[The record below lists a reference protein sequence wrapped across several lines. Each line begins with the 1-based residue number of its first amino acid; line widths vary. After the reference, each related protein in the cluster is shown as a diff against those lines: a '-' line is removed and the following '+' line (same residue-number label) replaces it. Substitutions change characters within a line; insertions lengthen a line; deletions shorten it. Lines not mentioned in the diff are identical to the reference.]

1 MNDNLSDKL
10 LEDDDGGQP
19 QESLCSVSKGSSVSS
34 AQNSQSY
41 EYEGN
46 FQKELAQK
54 IKTEKPAEQNPVK
67 IQQKL
72 MQQNSYIPS
81 MPKLSDM
88 SRIQDHQLYEMLS
101 VIPISIYN
109 GLEIKE
115 IAENCSVYEARRY
128 LNELIM
134 LNERNKSRLKIVSE
148 MSMED
153 ASAIS
158 KNDNSSSVSHG
169 SQRNL

>member
-1 MNDNLSDKL
+1 
-10 LEDDDGGQP
+10 
-19 QESLCSVSKGSSVSS
+19 
-34 AQNSQSY
+34 
-41 EYEGN
+41 
-46 FQKELAQK
+46 
-54 IKTEKPAEQNPVK
+54 
-67 IQQKL
+67 
-72 MQQNSYIPS
+72 
-81 MPKLSDM
+81 
-88 SRIQDHQLYEMLS
+88 MLS

-134 LNERNKSRLKIVSE
+134 LNERNKSSLKIVSE

-158 KNDNSSSVSHG
+158 KYDNNSSVSHD

>member
-1 MNDNLSDKL
+1 
-10 LEDDDGGQP
+10 
-19 QESLCSVSKGSSVSS
+19 
-34 AQNSQSY
+34 
-41 EYEGN
+41 
-46 FQKELAQK
+46 
-54 IKTEKPAEQNPVK
+54 
-67 IQQKL
+67 
-72 MQQNSYIPS
+72 
-81 MPKLSDM
+81 
-88 SRIQDHQLYEMLS
+88 MLS

>member
-1 MNDNLSDKL
+1 
-10 LEDDDGGQP
+10 
-19 QESLCSVSKGSSVSS
+19 
-34 AQNSQSY
+34 
-41 EYEGN
+41 
-46 FQKELAQK
+46 
-54 IKTEKPAEQNPVK
+54 
-67 IQQKL
+67 
-72 MQQNSYIPS
+72 
-81 MPKLSDM
+81 
-88 SRIQDHQLYEMLS
+88 MLS
-101 VIPISIYN
+101 MIPISIYN

-115 IAENCSVYEARRY
+115 IVENCSVYEARRY

>member
-1 MNDNLSDKL
+1 
-10 LEDDDGGQP
+10 
-19 QESLCSVSKGSSVSS
+19 
-34 AQNSQSY
+34 
-41 EYEGN
+41 
-46 FQKELAQK
+46 
-54 IKTEKPAEQNPVK
+54 
-67 IQQKL
+67 
-72 MQQNSYIPS
+72 
-81 MPKLSDM
+81 
-88 SRIQDHQLYEMLS
+88 MLS
-101 VIPISIYN
+101 TIPISIYN

-115 IAENCSVYEARRY
+115 IVENCSVYEARRY